1 MKQRGVLSL
10 QLMLVALIVVTVGT
24 ASIVLALSLTEAKD
38 RGLVGE
44 QSNGYLGVV
53 GSSQTPD
60 VQALVNDIN
69 RQRREKYQE
78 IAARNETNV
87 QAVELLAGKTTIS
100 KTQSGH
106 YVQISSGN
114 WVKK

>member
-1 MKQRGVLSL
+1 MKQRCVLSL
-10 QLMLVALIVVTVGT
+10 RLMLVAMIGVTIGT
-24 ASIVLALSLTEAKD
+24 ASVVLALSLTEAKD

-44 QSNGYLGVV
+44 QLNGYLGIV

-87 QAVELLAGKTTIS
+87 QAVELLAGKTAIS
-100 KTQSGH
+100 KTRSGH
-106 YVQISSGN
+106 YVQISSEN